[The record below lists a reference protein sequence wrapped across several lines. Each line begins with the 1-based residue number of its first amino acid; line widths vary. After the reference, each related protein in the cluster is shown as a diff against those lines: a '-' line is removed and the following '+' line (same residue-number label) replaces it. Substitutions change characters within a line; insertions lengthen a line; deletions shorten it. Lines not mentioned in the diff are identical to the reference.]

1 MDRASLDQIDQRI
14 LEELTRNARI
24 SHAELAAKVLLSRNA
39 VRQRIDRMERHG
51 QIQGY
56 TVVSGSP
63 GQAPVT
69 AYLMIYRKDRV
80 RGSDVVAALQ
90 AIPEVVLCDVVSGD
104 FDLIVR
110 LESRSLERIQEI
122 WERIAALPG
131 VKDTVTAMS
140 LSSYVSRGAV
150 TPHRA

>member
-150 TPHRA
+150 TLHRA

>member
-1 MDRASLDQIDQRI
+1 MDRAGLDQIDHRI

-63 GQAPVT
+63 GQAPV
-69 AYLMIYRKDRV
+69 AGYLMIYRNDRV
-80 RGSDVVAALQ
+80 RGSDVVVALQ
-90 AIPEVVLCDVVSGD
+90 AIPEVVFCDVVSGD

-110 LESRSLERIQEI
+110 LEARSLERIQEI

-140 LSSYVSRGAV
+140 LSNYVSRGPASGSLL
-150 TPHRA
+150 

>member
-56 TVVSGSP
+56 TVVSGPP
-63 GQAPVT
+63 GQAPVA

-90 AIPEVVLCDVVSGD
+90 AIPEVVHCDVVSGD

-110 LESRSLERIQEI
+110 LEARSLERIQEI
-122 WERIAALPG
+122 WERVAALPG

-140 LSSYVSRGAV
+140 LSSYVSRSAV

>member
-1 MDRASLDQIDQRI
+1 MDRAGLDQIDQRI
-14 LEELTRNARI
+14 LEELTKNARI

-63 GQAPVT
+63 GQAPVA
-69 AYLMIYRKDRV
+69 AYLMVYRNDRV

-90 AIPEVVLCDVVSGD
+90 AIPEVVFCDVVSGD

-110 LESRSLERIQEI
+110 LEARSLERIQEI

-140 LSSYVSRGAV
+140 LSNYVSRG
-150 TPHRA
+150 P

>member
-63 GQAPVT
+63 GHAPVT

>member
-56 TVVSGSP
+56 TMVSGP
-63 GQAPVT
+63 AGQAPAA

-80 RGSDVVAALQ
+80 RGSEVVAALQ
-90 AIPEVVLCDVVSGD
+90 AIPEVVHCDVVSGD

-110 LESRSLERIQEI
+110 LEARSLERIQEI